1 MNNLVMLTEPFRECS
16 NIPNDNVTDTDN
28 SSSEEISH
36 KIDTSCDNSHIS
48 DNIDVAASGNR
59 PLRQKREPSWLRGDE
74 WEK

>member
-1 MNNLVMLTEPFRECS
+1 MMSQIL
-16 NIPNDNVTDTDN
+16 I
-28 SSSEEISH
+28 SEEILH
-36 KIDTSCDNSHIS
+36 EIDISCDNSHIS